1 MAGGKNR
8 CGITAIQ
15 HVPGTTRACHE
26 FVCIQVATAGKICGC
41 LAMAT
46 VGAFSDICFGSG
58 EEIRFDVAGS
68 AWYTQDFPFC
78 TLPKGISLP
87 SPDTEVTLPFAK
99 LTPLVALN
107 AICPSNARDARLVD
121 RRGIVISLP
130 PADSGVSGR
139 LPPLDRKVTAPGV
152 WYLPG

>member
-1 MAGGKNR
+1 
-8 CGITAIQ
+8 
-15 HVPGTTRACHE
+15 
-26 FVCIQVATAGKICGC
+26 
-41 LAMAT
+41 MAT

-68 AWYTQDFPFC
+68 TWYTQDFPFC

-107 AICPSNARDARLVD
+107 AICPSVRTTPAWLIVVAL
-121 RRGIVISLP
+121 VISLP

-152 WYLPG
+152 